1 MCGYILFNTEVICL
15 SHILDIM
22 RLNDIRL
29 LRLQSYDIFITYV
42 LARYYYYYYDLGQED
57 IINFIICMHKE

>member
-1 MCGYILFNTEVICL
+1 MCGYILFNTDVICL

-42 LARYYYYYYDLGQED
+42 LARYCYYYYDPGQDD
-57 IINFIICMHKE
+57 IIYFIICMHKE